1 MIFLGEGKVSQID
14 HDQFKCRLYF
24 YKLLW
29 NQRPPFRVKKLRIE
43 LLNFKTASRFTPAS
57 YVVTLRELSVAIG
70 AFMGYMFLGEK
81 LMGTKITVIV
91 LIVMAM
97 MAIKMV

>member
-14 HDQFKCRLYF
+14 HDQFKCRLFF

-43 LLNFKTASRFTPAS
+43 LLNFKTASSFTPAS
-57 YVVTLRELSVAIG
+57 YVVALRELSVAIG
-70 AFMGYMFLGEK
+70 AFMG
-81 LMGTKITVIV
+81 TKITVIV
-91 LIVMAM
+91 LIVMGM